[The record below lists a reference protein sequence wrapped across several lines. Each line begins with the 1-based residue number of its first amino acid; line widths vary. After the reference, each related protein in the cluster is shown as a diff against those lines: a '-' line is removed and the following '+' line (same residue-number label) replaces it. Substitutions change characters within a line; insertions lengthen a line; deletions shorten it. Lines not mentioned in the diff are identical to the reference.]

1 MRRRPNDPGQPG
13 PDGDLSASNTRWS
26 IDLDIPTIALAIGA
40 HPDDV
45 EFGCGATL
53 AKWAAAGCVVH
64 VMVLTDGSKGTWD
77 PSVHPEVL
85 RATRQ
90 NEQRDAARTL
100 GATGEVVFL
109 GEVDGEL
116 DSTMALRSEVAR
128 WIRVL
133 RPEVV
138 LGHDPWRRYRLHP
151 DHRHAGWLTCDGIVA
166 ARDPLFFPEHQL
178 VHHRPRTLLLWE
190 ADDPDHVE
198 NVNGFVDT
206 KLAALE
212 AHASQH
218 RSTMHAEDDATMEA
232 FRRRITDRLTD
243 LGRLHGVGA
252 AELFARLDDL

>member
-13 PDGDLSASNTRWS
+13 PGGDMSRWS
-26 IDLDIPTIALAIGA
+26 IDLDIPASALAIGA

-53 AKWAAAGCVVH
+53 AKWAAGGCVVH
-64 VMVLTDGSKGTWD
+64 IMVLTDGSKGTWD
-77 PSVHPEVL
+77 PSVDPEAL

-90 NEQRDAARTL
+90 REQRTAARTL

-109 GEVDGEL
+109 DQVDGEL

-178 VHHRPRTLLLWE
+178 VHHRPSTLLLWE
-190 ADDPDHVE
+190 ADDPDHGE
-198 NVNGFVDT
+198 NVTGFVAG

-218 RSTMHAEDDATMEA
+218 RSTMHAQDEAAMEQ
-232 FRRRITDRLTD
+232 FRRRITDRLTS
-243 LGRLHGVGA
+243 LGEPHGVGA
-252 AELFARLDDL
+252 CEVFARLDDL